1 VAIHKRWVSED
12 EAARVLAESLRR
24 TRFWGWSSGDRVVI
38 GADDAEAVILS
49 ATDQLIEQAKR
60 GHHTPAY
67 PIGRSYLRLLTRK
80 DMAALAD
87 RSSGRQPSLPS
98 DALGDKEADLQGDR
112 PRRHRGLPAPGTTSL
127 LDGTPANQPE
137 ASPWS
142 ERHLRRVT
150 ARLAQKDGHPSLT
163 LLTREERHG
172 YEARAIEELRER
184 HRPRELRQSIREVL
198 AQGGVTLTPEAI
210 QQFVA
215 RHRDEPPAELMRS
228 VSRYLERPR
237 RRSGKPS
244 P

>member
-1 VAIHKRWVSED
+1 
-12 EAARVLAESLRR
+12 
-24 TRFWGWSSGDRVVI
+24 
-38 GADDAEAVILS
+38 
-49 ATDQLIEQAKR
+49 
-60 GHHTPAY
+60 
-67 PIGRSYLRLLTRK
+67 
-80 DMAALAD
+80 M
-87 RSSGRQPSLPS
+87 
-98 DALGDKEADLQGDR
+98 
-112 PRRHRGLPAPGTTSL
+112 
-127 LDGTPANQPE
+127 
-137 ASPWS
+137 
-142 ERHLRRVT
+142 T